1 MLTLLKNRTVY
12 LDDIEYIVIN
22 GSPTEDT
29 LLENRQ
35 TGERVRIST
44 YNLVAKY
51 LCGDFRTASQH
62 KATLRKVSAALPDSC
77 RFQMLSALAR
87 SETHRRVD
95 YITRLERTGAFFSSK
110 DKLRHEV
117 SKIAAERGEH
127 HAPTLSTIYRWNNK
141 YVGAMRDVRALIAGF
156 DSQGGKGESRI
167 DPIVERFIDDAIE
180 TITIGQRRSSAQHVF
195 DAVRL
200 EVDRANQTRE
210 EGLKLTPPSLRTVQR
225 RVSLVSALDLEIAQ
239 TSPEFAKRKFKHLQ
253 NSRQVTRILELVEI
267 DHTPADII
275 VLNDDRKTA
284 GRPDM
289 TIVLDRRSRC
299 VLGFHLSLAGH
310 GVPAVFEAL
319 RHALLPKTYLKDT
332 YAELG
337 LTWPCFGWF
346 ERVLMD
352 NGPEFH
358 AEAVADALLSL
369 GIATEFAP
377 SREPNA
383 KPFVERFNRRINYE
397 LIHTLPGSTL
407 DHHHKRVGFDP
418 YKDAAL
424 TLEELD
430 RACHRWICEKYHRRP
445 HRGLGGRSPLEVW
458 EEGAKI
464 CPPQLK
470 MNMEDIDIEFCEVTT
485 SRVQHYGIDLN
496 NSRYDSS
503 QLQNLRACM
512 PRDSKVTVKWAR
524 RDVGFVWIWDSIN
537 QEFFKAQNREPDF
550 NGVTLE
556 QAKAHRANV
565 ASNDAKADLRPA
577 RADEAVREMANEAM
591 KATKHAQRRK
601 GERLANKTSKDFRE
615 SSSETLPMD
624 RPVRARRTGM
634 LTADSCSQQ
643 HEDIPEVEVELPA
656 DLQESFH
663 EN

>member
-1 MLTLLKNRTVY
+1 MLTLLKNQTVY
-12 LDDIEYIVIN
+12 LDDVEYIVIN

-35 TGERVRIST
+35 TGERVRHST
-44 YNLVAKY
+44 YSLVTKY
-51 LCGDFRTASQH
+51 LCGDFKTAAQR
-62 KATLRKVSAALPDSC
+62 KAALRKVSATLPDSS
-77 RFQMLSALAR
+77 RFQMLSELSR
-87 SETHRRVD
+87 TETHRRVD
-95 YITRLERTGAFFSSK
+95 YVTRLERAGAFFSSK
-110 DKLRHEV
+110 EKLAIEIT
-117 SKIAAERGEH
+117 KIAAERGEYR
-127 HAPTLSTIYRWNNK
+127 APTPSTIYRWRRK
-141 YVGAMRDVRALIAGF
+141 YLGAMSDVRALIAGF
-156 DSQGGKGESRI
+156 DSQGGKGVSRI
-167 DPIVERFIDDAIE
+167 DPTVERFIDDAIE
-180 TITIGQRRSSAQHVF
+180 TITLGQRRSSAQQVF

-210 EGLKLTPPSLRTVQR
+210 EGHKLTPPSLRTVQR
-225 RVSLVSALDLEIAQ
+225 RVSLVSALDLEIAE

-253 NSRQVTRILELVEI
+253 LSRRVTRILELVEI

-275 VLNDDRKTA
+275 VVNEARETV

-319 RHALLPKTYLKDT
+319 RHALLPKEYIKDT

-383 KPFVERFNRRINYE
+383 KPFVERFNKRINYE

-418 YKDAAL
+418 FEEASLNLK
-424 TLEELD
+424 ELD
-430 RACHRWICEKYHRRP
+430 RACHKWICENYHRRP

-464 CPPQLK
+464 CPPLLK

-496 NSRYDSS
+496 NFRYDSS
-503 QLQNLRACM
+503 QLQNLSACL
-512 PRDSKVTVKWAR
+512 PRDAKVTVKWAR
-524 RDVGFVWIWDSIN
+524 RNVGVVSIWDPIN
-537 QEFFKAQNREPDF
+537 QEFFKAQNREPDY

-556 QAKAHRANV
+556 QAKAHRATV
-565 ASNDAKADLRPA
+565 ASDSAKADLTPA
-577 RADEAVREMANEAM
+577 RADEEVREMVNQAR

-601 GERLANKTSKDFRE
+601 GARAANTTSKDSRE
-615 SSSETLPMD
+615 PSSETQPVD
-624 RPVRARRTGM
+624 RPVRTRDARKS
-634 LTADSCSQQ
+634 TADSAPQ
-643 HEDIPEVEVELPA
+643 HREDIPDVEVELPA
-656 DLQESFH
+656 DLKESSH